1 MTLMHTYASTDV
13 DRLLADTLRA
23 AGVPHAWSP
32 ASNVYEDARSFRVEA
47 AVPGF
52 AREAVEVTFEDSVLT
67 IKGHHKEEETES
79 RHYFLREIVPGMFSR
94 SFRVPAAI
102 DATKVTAT
110 VKDGVLTV
118 ELPKR
123 EETKLRRIQIQ

>member
-23 AGVPHAWSP
+23 ASVPHAWSP

-67 IKGHHKEEETES
+67 IKGQHKEEETES

-123 EETKLRRIQIQ
+123 EETKQRRIQIQ

>member
-1 MTLMHTYASTDV
+1 MTLTYASTDV
-13 DRLLADTLRA
+13 DRLLEDTLRA
-23 AGVPHAWSP
+23 AGAPHAWSP
-32 ASNVYEDARSFRVEA
+32 ACNVYEDAHSFRVEA
-47 AVPGF
+47 AIPGF
-52 AREAVEVTFEDSVLT
+52 TRQAIEVTFEDSVLT
-67 IKGHHKEEETES
+67 IEGQHKEEERES
-79 RHYFLREIVPGMFSR
+79 RHYFLREIMPGTFSH

-102 DATKVTAT
+102 DTTKVTAT

>member
-1 MTLMHTYASTDV
+1 MHTYASTDA

-23 AGVPHAWSP
+23 ASVPHAWSP

-67 IKGHHKEEETES
+67 INGQHKEEETES

-94 SFRVPAAI
+94 SFRVSAAI

>member
-1 MTLMHTYASTDV
+1 MTLMKPYASTDV
-13 DRLLADTLRA
+13 DRLLEETLRTA
-23 AGVPHAWSP
+23 SIPKSWSP
-32 ASNVYEDARSFRVEA
+32 ASNIYEDAHSFRVEA

-52 AREAVEVTFEDSVLT
+52 DRQAVEVTFEDSVLT
-67 IKGHHKEEETES
+67 ITGQQKEEETES

-94 SFRVPAAI
+94 SLRMPAAI

-123 EETKLRRIQIQ
+123 EDTKLRRIQIQ